1 MNKLAIALSAA
12 LSLGAAASAS
22 AATGTIN
29 FVGQIAADTC
39 AVDIGGGGNSTTI
52 TLTPITADALKAD
65 AAAGSQRFH
74 VVLKAGVGSGAP
86 KCDGD
91 TTNLIVRKSGIN
103 ANGHI
108 VNTHTDGSGDGSD
121 PASNVVVQLHR
132 KIGVTESAVNLQTDR
147 LEASK
152 VSDEFDYEFVARYLV
167 QGGGDAT
174 GGKYT
179 GQLVFDVVNQ

>member
-22 AATGTIN
+22 ASTGTIN

-39 AVDIGGGGNSTTI
+39 TVDIGGGGATTTI
-52 TLTPITADALKAD
+52 TLTPITAEALKED
-65 AAAGSQRFH
+65 AQAGSQRFH
-74 VVLKAGVGSGAP
+74 VVLAAGSGATD

-91 TTNLIVRKSGIN
+91 TTNLIVRKTGIN
-103 ANGHI
+103 ADGNI
-108 VNTHTDGSGDGSD
+108 INTHSDGSGDGSD
-121 PASNVVVQLHR
+121 PASNVVVQLYR
-132 KIGVTESAVNLQTDR
+132 KNGGSETAVNLQTDR

-152 VSDEFDYEFVARYLV
+152 VDDKVDYEFVARYLV
-167 QGGGDAT
+167 AGGGDAT

-179 GQLVFDVVNQ
+179 GQLVFDVINH